1 MSSVLPVLASAVMA
15 LALITVPFGLPGVW
29 IMVGVL
35 LVAAVLG
42 AVPWTTLLALGVLAG
57 AAEAAEFWLL
67 KKMGTR
73 YGGSRRAFW
82 GAILGGFA
90 GLVVGLPVPLIGSV
104 VAAFVGSFLGAAA
117 VTLYETRS
125 ASHATRVG
133 WGVFLARLGS
143 VVLKVGV
150 GAVVLAVGVWE
161 LIRA

>member
-1 MSSVLPVLASAVMA
+1 MAVA
-15 LALITVPFGLPGVW
+15 LVTVPFGFPGVW

-42 AVPWTTLLALGVLAG
+42 AVPWPTWAVLAVLAG
-57 AAEAAEFWLL
+57 AAEAGELWLL

-90 GLVVGLPVPLIGSV
+90 GLVVGLPVPLVGSV
-104 VAAFVGSFLGAAA
+104 IAAFLGSFIGAAV

-125 ASHATRVG
+125 ASQATRVG

-150 GAVVLAVGVWE
+150 GVVVLAVGVWE

>member
-1 MSSVLPVLASAVMA
+1 MSSVLPVLAAAVMA
-15 LALITVPFGLPGVW
+15 VALITIPFGLPGVW

-35 LVAAVLG
+35 LVAAG
-42 AVPWTTLLALGVLAG
+42 
-57 AAEAAEFWLL
+57 
-67 KKMGTR
+67 
-73 YGGSRRAFW
+73 
-82 GAILGGFA
+82 
-90 GLVVGLPVPLIGSV
+90 VGLPVPLVGSII
-104 VAAFVGSFLGAAA
+104 AAFLGSFLGAAV

-125 ASHATRVG
+125 AGHATRVG